1 MPQEAGGGVYD
12 TSLDVFSF
20 GVLAIYTLTQEY
32 PSACDLKSEFFVGQ
46 DNVPVIHS
54 EVERREK
61 HAHFMPLYSQLIHRH
76 PLVQMIEQCLAN
88 DSKEHPVATV
98 ILQTLKELLLI
109 VSECEHLRAKIKTME
124 MIMRDGDQEVNEIIE
139 KVQGDIV
146 SVTLCKHM
154 GDK

>member
-1 MPQEAGGGVYD
+1 LPQEAEGGVYD

-54 EVERREK
+54 EMERREK
-61 HAHFMPLYSQLIHRH
+61 HFMPLYSQLNHRH

-88 DSKEHPVATV
+88 DSKERPVATV

-109 VSECEHLRAKIKTME
+109 VSEREQSRAKIKTME
-124 MIMRDGDQEVNEIIE
+124 MIMRDGDQEVNKIIE
-139 KVQGDIV
+139 KVQEDIV
-146 SVTLCKHM
+146 TVTLCKCI
-154 GDK
+154 GG